1 MGNTVWYKTYLSN
14 WTIKFIKQE
23 DTMSD
28 DYNEGGPIESGEKLD
43 ISSEE
48 HIVDQD
54 AIEGADGL
62 RGIDEILCRA
72 NSVLKSV
79 RLSEELTEQDRKHLT
94 KNLWNIKTKAVSFEK
109 KPEWFTAK
117 LEKELDEMIEFIYL
131 ESIGKREKWGGIIR
145 VGIAIKRLLVGKI
158 GERSGGVNKETGEY
172 NRQAYIGGIIG
183 FVIHHKII
191 SIIILLAIIVFF
203 VFIKK

>member
-1 MGNTVWYKTYLSN
+1 
-14 WTIKFIKQE
+14 
-23 DTMSD
+23 MSD

-54 AIEGADGL
+54 AAEAADGY
-62 RGIDEILCRA
+62 RGIMTTLHKA
-72 NSVLKSV
+72 NAVQKSV
-79 RLSEELTEQDRKHLT
+79 EQSDELIEKDKDKLLFSLRA
-94 KNLWNIKTKAVSFEK
+94 IKAEAVSYEK
-109 KPEWFTAK
+109 KTEWFTAHK
-117 LEKELDEMIEFIYL
+117 EKELDQAIEGIYL
-131 ESIGKREKWGGIIR
+131 ESIGKKRKWGGVIG
-145 VGIAIKRLLVGKI
+145 VGIKVKRLLVGKI
-158 GERSGGVNKETGEY
+158 GERSGGVNEETGKY

-191 SIIILLAIIVFF
+191 SIIILLAIIVFS